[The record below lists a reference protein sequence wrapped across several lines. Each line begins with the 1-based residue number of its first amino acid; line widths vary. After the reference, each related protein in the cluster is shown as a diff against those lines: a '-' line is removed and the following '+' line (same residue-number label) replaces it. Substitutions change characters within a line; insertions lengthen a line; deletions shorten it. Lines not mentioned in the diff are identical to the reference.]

1 MKLVDRLIKNITN
14 KKAKGRFVMES
25 SKVYFTKEIT
35 PESLVKIFEA
45 VGRNLPG
52 NVGVKISTGEPG
64 GHNYLKPELI
74 KDLVNK
80 LNGTIV
86 ENCTAYGGK
95 RQALSDH
102 LKCVEDHGFTKI
114 AKVDIL
120 DADGEFSIPTR
131 EGSKHL
137 KEDIVGSHTENYD
150 SILMLSHF
158 KGHAMGGFGGALKNM
173 SIGMASTRG
182 KLNIH
187 SAGAENQ
194 EQAYVWSHLP
204 AQDDFLESMAEACT
218 AVVDYFDKKG
228 GIVYINVINNLSVD
242 CDCDSDPETPCM
254 QDIGI
259 TASLD
264 PVAIDRASLDLI
276 YKSQD
281 PGRDHFLERVETRHG
296 AHTIEHAVTLG
307 LGTTFYELVNIDK

>member
-1 MKLVDRLIKNITN
+1 MSEKVN
-14 KKAKGRFVMES
+14 
-25 SKVYFTKEIT
+25 VYFTKNIT
-35 PESLVKIFEA
+35 PESLLKIFKE
-45 VGRNLPG
+45 VGYELKG

-64 GHNYLKPELI
+64 GNNYLKPELI
-74 KDLVNK
+74 KELVQY

-95 RQALSDH
+95 RQKLEDH

-120 DADGEFSIPTR
+120 DAEGEFSIPTR
-131 EGSKHL
+131 EESKHL
-137 KEDIVGSHTENYD
+137 KEDIVGSHLSNYD

-173 SIGMASTRG
+173 SIGVASTKG
-182 KLNIH
+182 KLLIH
-187 SAGAENQ
+187 SAGSDNLD
-194 EQAYVWSHLP
+194 QAYVWSHLP
-204 AQDDFLESMAEACT
+204 DQDDFLESMAEADC
-218 AVVDYFDKKG
+218 AVADYYAKRN

-242 CDCDSDPETPCM
+242 CDCDSNPETPCM
-254 QDIGI
+254 GDIGI

-276 YKSQD
+276 YKSSD

-307 LGTTFYELVNIDK
+307 LGTTYYELIDIDK

>member
-1 MKLVDRLIKNITN
+1 MN
-14 KKAKGRFVMES
+14 KV
-25 SKVYFTKEIT
+25 KVYFTKRIT
-35 PESLVKIFEA
+35 PESLVEIFKK
-45 VGRNLPG
+45 VGYELKG
-52 NVGVKISTGEPG
+52 NVGIKISTGEPG

-74 KDLVNK
+74 KNIVEY

-95 RQALSDH
+95 RQRLEDH

-120 DADGEFSIPTR
+120 DAEGEFPIPTR

-137 KEDIVGSHTENYD
+137 KEDIVGSHLENYD
-150 SILMLSHF
+150 SLLMLSHF

-173 SIGMASTRG
+173 SIGVASTKG
-182 KLNIH
+182 KLYIH
-187 SAGAENQ
+187 SAGSDNLDQ
-194 EQAYVWSHLP
+194 GYVWSHLP
-204 AQDDFLESMAEACT
+204 EQDAFLESMAEADC
-218 AVVDYFDKKG
+218 AVADYYAKKN
-228 GIVYINVINNLSVD
+228 GIVYINVINNLSID
-242 CDCDSDPETPCM
+242 CDCDSSPETPCM

-281 PGRDHFLERVETRHG
+281 PGREHFLERVETRHG
-296 AHTIEHAVTLG
+296 AHTIEHAVTMG
-307 LGTTFYELVNIDK
+307 LGTTFYELVDIDK